1 MTHPST
7 DDPTAP
13 TGRSVDEPRADGRG
27 ADGPRADGPGAG
39 ALDARLPE
47 GPRPLG
53 DGRVLDVRR
62 LDPDADADVVHAWVT
77 APRARFWGM
86 GDLTRDQV
94 RDTYAFVD
102 GLETHHAYLLRLD
115 DRPVALLQT
124 YDAQAD
130 PLGEVEGVEPG
141 DLGIH
146 LLLAPAEHPERG
158 FTALLAAALAPLAVG
173 RPEIRRVV
181 VEPDARNE
189 AAAERLR
196 RTGFELGPVVDLGEK
211 RARLAFLPRAALE
224 ALLLGPRSGSAPEA
238 R

>member
-1 MTHPST
+1 MTT
-7 DDPTAP
+7 DGTTA
-13 TGRSVDEPRADGRG
+13 SAG
-27 ADGPRADGPGAG
+27 APAAP

-47 GPRPLG
+47 GPRPLP

-62 LDPDADADVVHAWVT
+62 LDPEADAATVHAWVVE
-77 APRARFWGM
+77 PRARYWGM
-86 GDLTRDQV
+86 ADRTVEQV
-94 RDTYAFVD
+94 REVYAYVD
-102 GLETHHAYLLRLD
+102 SLSTHHAYLLRLD
-115 DRPVALLQT
+115 GRPVALLQT

-130 PLGEVEGVEPG
+130 PLGEVDGVEPG

-146 LLLAPAEHPERG
+146 LLLAPTEDPERG

-173 RPEIRRVV
+173 NAGVRRVV

-196 RTGFELGPVVDLGEK
+196 RTGFEIGPVVDVAGK
-211 RARLAFLPRAALE
+211 TARLAFLPRAVLE
-224 ALLLGPRSGSAPEA
+224 ALAGSAAPG